1 MDIPAELVQ
10 EVIEQGLKEI
20 QKENEEKIYYDYDTK
35 KYATKETIEKAIK
48 EMVRNAREQYDAL
61 AIFALTQQVPLCQIT
76 DWDVLSHFWDFTNK
90 IITYVTYKE
99 LILITEEEKEKLNWN
114 EISWCEPSDL
124 INEDFD
130 WSYYLTNMTE
140 LTYIL
145 LN

>member
-1 MDIPAELVQ
+1 MDIPTELVQ

-35 KYATKETIEKAIK
+35 KYATKETIEKAIN
-48 EMVRNAREQYDAL
+48 EMTKNAREQYDAL
-61 AIFALTQQVPLCQIT
+61 AIFALTQQIPLCQIT

-99 LILITEEEKEKLNWN
+99 LILITEEEKKKINWN
-114 EISWCEPSDL
+114 KVSWCEPSDL
-124 INEDFD
+124 IIEEFD
-130 WSYYLTNMTE
+130 WGYYLTNMTE
-140 LTYIL
+140 LAYIL

>member
-10 EVIEQGLKEI
+10 EVIKQGLKEV
-20 QKENEEKIYYDYDTK
+20 QKEKIVYYDYDTK
-35 KYATKETIEKAIK
+35 KYATKETVEKAIK
-48 EMVRNAREQYDAL
+48 EMVKNAREQYDAL
-61 AIFALTQQVPLCQIT
+61 AVFALTQQVPLCQIT
-76 DWDVLSHFWDFTNK
+76 DWDILSHFRDFTNK

-99 LILITEEEKEKLNWN
+99 LILITEEEKKKINWN
-114 EISWCEPSDL
+114 KVSWCEPSDL

-140 LTYIL
+140 LAYIL

>member
-35 KYATKETIEKAIK
+35 KYATKETVEKAIN
-48 EMVRNAREQYDAL
+48 EMVRNAKEQYDAL

-76 DWDVLSHFWDFTNK
+76 DWDILSHFRDFTNK

-99 LILITEEEKEKLNWN
+99 LILITEEEKKKINWN
-114 EISWCEPSDL
+114 KVSWCEPSDL

-140 LTYIL
+140 LAYIL